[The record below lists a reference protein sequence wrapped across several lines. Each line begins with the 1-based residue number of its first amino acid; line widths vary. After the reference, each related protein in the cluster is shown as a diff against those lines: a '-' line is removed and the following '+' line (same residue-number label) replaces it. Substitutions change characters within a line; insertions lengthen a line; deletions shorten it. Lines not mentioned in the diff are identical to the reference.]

1 MGVPLSHGL
10 HNITGLACG
19 LRTSTTTKETF
30 CLEAML
36 RERIDLY
43 LDLCI
48 HSSKCRPLQ

>member
-19 LRTSTTTKETF
+19 LRTLTTTKETF

-36 RERIDLY
+36 RERIDFY
-43 LDLCI
+43 VDLCF
-48 HSSKCRPLQ
+48 HSSKCRLLQ